1 MSLGTNV
8 NYLRRQKK
16 MTQEQ
21 LAEQLCVTRQT
32 VSRWET
38 DEVTPELAKL
48 VEMCSLF
55 ACSLDALVRE
65 DLAAGSK
72 IYSDVTIRSLPPFRL
87 AGYVM
92 ISPCP
97 ENDVNGYMDRW
108 AGESGLKT
116 AFPAAKRIGWD
127 FPFVTPEQQNRF
139 GLRGYAAAYVLPDGF
154 ETNHPGVR
162 YFENAAAEYAAVTV
176 RDPFAQSFERIPM
189 PTRRS
194 WSISG
199 TTSERQSSRRMYSPA
214 LNMSTNAAKRPAW
227 TFMCMWA
234 ARPLVRSKR
243 RVAGRRINAP

>member
-116 AFPAAKRIGWD
+116 AFPAAKRSVGISPSLRRNSKTALACAGTR
-127 FPFVTPEQQNRF
+127 PPMCSRTASRRTTPGSATLKMRRRSMPRSQSGTRLPSRLN
-139 GLRGYAAAYVLPDGF
+139 AY
-154 ETNHPGVR
+154 R
-162 YFENAAAEYAAVTV
+162 
-176 RDPFAQSFERIPM
+176 M

-199 TTSERQSSRRMYSPA
+199 TTSERQSSRRMCSPV

-227 TFMCMWA
+227 TFMCIWA

-243 RVAGRRINAP
+243 RV

>member
-72 IYSDVTIRSLPPFRL
+72 IYSDVTIRSLPSFRL

-127 FPFVTPEQQNRF
+127 FS
-139 GLRGYAAAYVLPDGF
+139 LRYAGTAKPLWPARVRGRLCA
-154 ETNHPGVR
+154 PGR
-162 YFENAAAEYAAVTV
+162 L
-176 RDPFAQSFERIPM
+176 RDEPPR
-189 PTRRS
+189 
-194 WSISG
+194 G
-199 TTSERQSSRRMYSPA
+199 
-214 LNMSTNAAKRPAW
+214 
-227 TFMCMWA
+227 
-234 ARPLVRSKR
+234 PLL
-243 RVAGRRINAP
+243 

>member
-32 VSRWET
+32 VSCWET

-65 DLAAGSK
+65 DLAAGGK
-72 IYSDVTIRSLPPFRL
+72 IYSDVTIRSLLPFQL

-127 FPFVTPEQQNRF
+127 FPFVTPAQQNRF

-176 RDPFAQSFERIPM
+176 RDPFAQSFERIP
-189 PTRRS
+189 
-194 WSISG
+194 
-199 TTSERQSSRRMYSPA
+199 
-214 LNMSTNAAKRPAW
+214 NAYQKIMEYLRDNKRKAKQQADVLSCFEYVYQCGEA
-227 TFMCMWA
+227 TCMDVYVHVGGPVPCA
-234 ARPLVRSKR
+234 
-243 RVAGRRINAP
+243 

>member
-16 MTQEQ
+16 MTQER

-72 IYSDVTIRSLPPFRL
+72 IYSDVTIRSLPSFRL

-108 AGESGLKT
+108 AGESGLKA

-176 RDPFAQSFERIPM
+176 RDPFAQSFERIPNAYQKIM
-189 PTRRS
+189 EYLRDNKRKAKQQADVLSCFEYVYQCGETTYMDVYVHVGGPAPCAQQAPGGRS
-194 WSISG
+194 
-199 TTSERQSSRRMYSPA
+199 QD
-214 LNMSTNAAKRPAW
+214 
-227 TFMCMWA
+227 
-234 ARPLVRSKR
+234 
-243 RVAGRRINAP
+243 